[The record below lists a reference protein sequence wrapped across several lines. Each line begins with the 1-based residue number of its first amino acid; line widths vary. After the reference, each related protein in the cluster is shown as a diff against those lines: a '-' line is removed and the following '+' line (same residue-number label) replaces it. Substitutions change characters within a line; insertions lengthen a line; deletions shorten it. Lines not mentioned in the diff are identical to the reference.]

1 MSKISECA
9 DIIWNTMTYN
19 SSDVIRAESK
29 LDAIIE
35 TMLVFLDE
43 EDLLDIIENRVV
55 PRLLP
60 KTNKIFY
67 DYIRLKIESLRDS
80 IN

>member
-1 MSKISECA
+1 MSKLNECS
-9 DIIWNTMTYN
+9 DIIWETMTYN
-19 SSDVIRAESK
+19 SSDVILAESK

-67 DYIRLKIESLRDS
+67 DYIRLKIESLRDN

>member
-1 MSKISECA
+1 MSKINECS
-9 DIIWNTMTYN
+9 DIIWGVMTYN
-19 SSDVIRAESK
+19 GNDVILAESK
-29 LDAIIE
+29 LDTVIE
-35 TMLVFLDE
+35 TMLIFLDE

-67 DYIRLKIESLRDS
+67 DYIRLKIESLRNN